1 MVDTHNKLRITFFAL
16 KVRDMGN
23 YSCQAEN
30 SQGRARDHIELSGEY
45 IQRSAKVDAPGCVN
59 PAGKIWQK

>member
-1 MVDTHNKLRITFFAL
+1 MNPVQI
-16 KVRDMGN
+16 RDMGN

-45 IQRSAKVDAPGCVN
+45 TETIFSAKLDFDCFWFKQESTIGE
-59 PAGKIWQK
+59 IRL

>member
-1 MVDTHNKLRITFFAL
+1 MITNPFQI
-16 KVRDMGN
+16 RDMGN

-45 IQRSAKVDAPGCVN
+45 TKPRLFSAIKLDSLLSI
-59 PAGKIWQK
+59 KSF